1 MSPLTLTLAG
11 MAVYAVLNARAWR
24 NLRELPNNPGTQQPK
39 LSLPKVSLPK
49 VSLPKVSL
57 LVPARNEAV
66 NLERLLPSLIAQD
79 YSNLEIIVLDD
90 HSDDGTLGTI
100 RKHAA
105 LDSRLL
111 PLEGTDLPRG
121 WLGKPHACQQLSRAA
136 SGEILIFTD
145 ADTFWSPDGVRLI
158 VNAFAVT
165 HADALC
171 AWPEQ
176 ECTDWLSSL
185 LQPLQQWS
193 LMTFLP
199 LALVPARGFPIAV
212 AANGQCLAF
221 KREMYNRIG
230 GHTDVSSS
238 VIEDMTLARNIKNA
252 RGRFGLFNAAGVI
265 RTRMYTSVGE
275 AFEGY
280 SKNVFPAFGANRLAF
295 SAVMFLNLVL
305 FVAPWIWLALRP
317 GLEPAFAVLLSLLP
331 RALSDRAS
339 HYPNGLSLLHPL
351 AILVWAVV
359 GLESWHRYQRGAVS
373 WKGRSYDLRKPRTP
387 THSGKASDV

>member
-11 MAVYAVLNARAWR
+11 LAVYAVLNARGWR
-24 NLRELPNNPGTQQPK
+24 NLRELPDNPVAPQ
-39 LSLPKVSLPK
+39 
-49 VSLPKVSL
+49 PKVSL

-66 NLERLLPSLIAQD
+66 NLEHLLPSLISQE

-90 HSDDGTLGTI
+90 HSTDGTLAVI
-100 RKHAA
+100 RRYAE

-111 PLEGTDLPRG
+111 PLAGTELPDG

-136 SGEILIFTD
+136 SGDLLIFTD
-145 ADTFWSPDGVRLI
+145 ADTRWTADAVNLI
-158 VNAFAVT
+158 VNAFASSN
-165 HADALC
+165 ADALC

-176 ECTDWLSSL
+176 ACSDPLSRL

-193 LMTFLP
+193 LMAFLP
-199 LALVPARGFPIAV
+199 LALVPARHFPMAV

-230 GHTDVSSS
+230 GHTGVHSS
-238 VIEDMTLARNIKNA
+238 VIEDMALARNLKNA
-252 RGRFGLFNAAGVI
+252 QGRFQLFNAAGVI
-265 RTRMYTSVGE
+265 RTRMYGSVNE

-280 SKNVFPAFGANRLAF
+280 AKNVFPAFGASPPALM
-295 SAVMFLNLVL
+295 AVMLLNLIL
-305 FVAPWIWLALRP
+305 FVAPWIWLALQP

-339 HYPNGLSLLHPL
+339 HYPNGLSLLHPI
-351 AILVWAVV
+351 AILAWAAV
-359 GLESWHRYQRGAVS
+359 GLESWRRYNQGTVT
-373 WKGRSYDLRKPRTP
+373 WKGRSYDLREGTP
-387 THSGKASDV
+387 THPGKARDA

>member
-24 NLRELPNNPGTQQPK
+24 NLRELQNSPGTQQ
-39 LSLPKVSLPK
+39 
-49 VSLPKVSL
+49 PKVSL
-57 LVPARNEAV
+57 LVPARNEAI

-79 YSNLEIIVLDD
+79 YANLEIIVLDD
-90 HSDDGTLGTI
+90 HSDDGTLAII
-100 RKHAA
+100 RKYAA

-111 PLEGTDLPRG
+111 PLEGADLPRG

-136 SGEILIFTD
+136 SGELLIFTD
-145 ADTFWSPDGVRLI
+145 ADTLWSPDGVGLI
-158 VNAFAVT
+158 VNAFAST
-165 HADALC
+165 NADALC

-193 LMTFLP
+193 LMAFLP
-199 LALVPARGFPIAV
+199 LTLVPAPRFPMAV

-230 GHTDVSSS
+230 GHTGVSSS
-238 VIEDMTLARNIKNA
+238 VIEDMALARNVKNT
-252 RGRFGLFNAAGVI
+252 RGRFQLFNAAGVI
-265 RTRMYTSVGE
+265 RTRMYASVNE

-280 SKNVFPAFGANRLAF
+280 AKNVFPAFGASRLAF
-295 SAVMFLNLVL
+295 MAVMLMNLIL
-305 FVAPWIWLALRP
+305 FVAPWIWLIFQP

-331 RALSDRAS
+331 RTLSDRAS
-339 HYPNGLSLLHPL
+339 LYPSGLSLLHPL
-351 AILVWAVV
+351 AILVWAVI
-359 GLESWHRYQRGAVS
+359 GLESWHRYKRGTVG
-373 WKGRSYDLRKPRTP
+373 WKGRVYDLREPRTP
-387 THSGKASDV
+387 THSGKARDA